1 MEKEIVVHCSQPQ
14 KTVGQWSFPFY
25 KKKWIYHLFIAMYLP
40 SFIFQ
45 SLARHN
51 KNYIPTTV
59 GRTPL
64 DEWSACRRDLYLT
77 THNTHNKQTFMSPVG
92 FEPTISAG
100 EQPQTYALDRV
111 ATGTGKWGVTIRI
124 LQLCSVC
131 LSLTLCVM
139 YLVTLYNS
147 RSHFEIAVDPLI
159 KWLKR
164 WSVHNTR
171 CPVLPHDVYIYD
183 LKGHQNS
190 SALLHN

>member
-1 MEKEIVVHCSQPQ
+1 
-14 KTVGQWSFPFY
+14 
-25 KKKWIYHLFIAMYLP
+25 
-40 SFIFQ
+40 
-45 SLARHN
+45 
-51 KNYIPTTV
+51 
-59 GRTPL
+59 
-64 DEWSACRRDLYLT
+64 
-77 THNTHNKQTFMSPVG
+77 
-92 FEPTISAG
+92 
-100 EQPQTYALDRV
+100 V

-171 CPVLPHDVYIYD
+171 CPVLPHDVYIYMTSKVTRTAVHYCIINTHAD
-183 LKGHQNS
+183 T
-190 SALLHN
+190 